1 LGFLENKKEYIFYER
16 RRMPVDTKKKAKAAV
31 ILVLFFLGAIL
42 LWTLF
47 GVDTV

>member
-1 LGFLENKKEYIFYER
+1 MEMRKK
-16 RRMPVDTKKKAKAAV
+16 TKAAV
-31 ILVLFFLGAIL
+31 VLVLFFLGAIL